1 MAGLLDTQGIENF
14 YDTAIANDFAR
25 QNLFRVISL
34 GGVRFTTNELVY
46 VTSTTLPG
54 RAITNVQVPF
64 MGLVFNVPG
73 TANYPNSSG
82 WQVTFR
88 VPSSLSIRRK
98 FEEWTTQVFDDSTST
113 GAYNIPSKDASNQTI
128 LVLIDKQGNPL
139 RTYTL
144 FGCYCQAI
152 GDLQVN
158 VTSAGEILEQQ
169 ATLAY
174 QYWRLAR

>member
-46 VTSTTLPG
+46 ITSTTLPG
-54 RAITNVQVPF
+54 RAITNVTVPF

-73 TANYPNSSG
+73 TANYPNSG
-82 WQVTFR
+82 AWQVTFR
-88 VPSSLSIRRK
+88 VPSSLSVRRK
-98 FEEWTTQVFDDSTST
+98 FEDWTTQVFDDSTST
-113 GAYNIPSKDASNQTI
+113 GAYNIPSKDASNQTT
-128 LVLIDKQGNPL
+128 LVLIDKEGNPL

-144 FGCYCQAI
+144 FGCYCQSI
-152 GDLQVN
+152 GDLAVN
-158 VTSAGEILEQQ
+158 LTSSGEILEQQ

>member
-1 MAGLLDTQGIENF
+1 MAGLLEQQGIENF
-14 YDTAIANDFAR
+14 YDSAIANDFAR
-25 QNLFRVISL
+25 QNLFRVVSL
-34 GGVRFTTNELVY
+34 GGVRFTTDELVY

-88 VPSSLSIRRK
+88 VPQSLSIRRK
-98 FEEWTTQVFDDSTST
+98 FEEWTQQVFNDEDST
-113 GAYNIPSKDASNQTI
+113 GAYDIPSKDASNQVI
-128 LVLIDKQGNPL
+128 LTLIDKQGNPL

-144 FGCYCQAI
+144 FGAYCQAV
-152 GDLQVN
+152 GDLTVN
-158 VTSAGEILEQQ
+158 LTSAGEILEQQ

-174 QYWRLAR
+174 QYWRLSR